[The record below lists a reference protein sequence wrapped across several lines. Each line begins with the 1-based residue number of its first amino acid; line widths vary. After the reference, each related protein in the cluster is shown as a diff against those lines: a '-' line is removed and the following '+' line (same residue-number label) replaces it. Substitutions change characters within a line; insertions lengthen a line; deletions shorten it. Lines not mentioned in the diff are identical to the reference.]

1 MKPGTFLWAME
12 QLIAGKK
19 IARQDWD
26 DKTFYYYNDNGVVM
40 FNDSCEEPGR
50 ANPPKGLANEDDWI
64 IWTPPVN
71 YIPGTFPWAWEQ
83 LKAGKKVKVCE
94 HLYSRDRTLYV
105 HKQGEHFK
113 FQIDG
118 DPPYLVEHIHY
129 TLINATDWELA

>member
-1 MKPGTFLWAME
+1 MKSGTFLWAME

-83 LKAGKKVKVCE
+83 LKAGKKVKRPTMGYPIVSLSGKSYKIMTSVLSHSIFVME
-94 HLYSRDRTLYV
+94 VSD
-105 HKQGEHFK
+105 
-113 FQIDG
+113 
-118 DPPYLVEHIHY
+118 
-129 TLINATDWELA
+129 INATDWEVVE

>member
-40 FNDSCEEPGR
+40 FNDSREEPGR

-83 LKAGKKVKVCE
+83 LKAGKRVKRASAVYRYQTIKD
-94 HLYSRDRTLYV
+94 H
-105 HKQGEHFK
+105 
-113 FQIDG
+113 
-118 DPPYLVEHIHY
+118 HY
-129 TLINATDWELA
+129 TINMNDLSSDCYTSVINVADINATDWEVVE

>member
-19 IARQDWD
+19 VARQNWD
-26 DKTFYYYNDNGVVM
+26 DKTFYYYNDDGVVI
-40 FNDSCEEPGR
+40 FNDSREEPGR

-83 LKAGKKVKVCE
+83 LKAGKTIKRKDTKE
-94 HLYSRDRTLYV
+94 SRYYTIKSLRNNSFITYSYGGGYMCRAINV
-105 HKQGEHFK
+105 AE
-113 FQIDG
+113 
-118 DPPYLVEHIHY
+118 
-129 TLINATDWELA
+129 INATDWEVVE